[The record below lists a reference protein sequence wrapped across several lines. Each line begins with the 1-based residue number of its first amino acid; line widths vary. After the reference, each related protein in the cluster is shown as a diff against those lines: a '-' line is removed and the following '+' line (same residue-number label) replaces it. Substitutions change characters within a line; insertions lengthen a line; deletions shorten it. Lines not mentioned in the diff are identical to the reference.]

1 MAATASA
8 TLEISDRDLVSLRG
22 LHRLAGAILVQAI
35 EDILCGSG
43 RRKEDAIHWVNDS
56 SEEQFS
62 FAFCC
67 RMLNRK
73 PEDVRRFL
81 LRQSLPSWLFSNSD
95 FTPHFSET
103 AASSDLE
110 TDTR

>member
-1 MAATASA
+1 MPIANAVKQ
-8 TLEISDRDLVSLRG
+8 DLDLDSLGLRG

-35 EDILCGSG
+35 EDIRCGSG
-43 RRKEDAIHWVNDS
+43 RRKEDAIRWVNES

-81 LRQSLPSWLFSNSD
+81 LRQSLPSWLFSNAE
-95 FTPHFSET
+95 FANHISEPPDT
-103 AASSDLE
+103 TDL
-110 TDTR
+110 DTSP